1 MPDFVNRCN
10 QIIWPNPLPLL
21 YIHDIENNLYVDL
34 RTQDYDLNVEPG
46 NYTDRFEIV
55 FIPGQSLG
63 VDDFDVSDLTI
74 RQDNDI
80 HQLSVLNPNGLDVK
94 TIEVFDVAGKRML
107 NQLYDSV
114 SNRYQLST
122 VNLSDGVY
130 IVNVTSKANAVK
142 SEKII
147 IKH

>member
-1 MPDFVNRCN
+1 M
-10 QIIWPNPLPLL
+10 
-21 YIHDIENNLYVDL
+21 
-34 RTQDYDLNVEPG
+34 
-46 NYTDRFEIV
+46 
-55 FIPGQSLG
+55 
-63 VDDFDVSDLTI
+63 
-74 RQDNDI
+74 
-80 HQLSVLNPNGLDVK
+80 
-94 TIEVFDVAGKRML
+94 AGKRML